1 MNKIFKNINLLFY
14 FFVSLLFMEIIFR
27 IATIGEIKYQGLMIS
42 AIFMLALSIIFFLL
56 SNFLKGWCQSTFAS
70 FLLIGIGVI
79 YSSQIVYY
87 KFFRTF
93 YSVFSAGNTSQVLE
107 FSKDILNV
115 TQKNIKWILLLL
127 LPSLIVLI
135 FGKKRIISYRV
146 KWFYKL
152 ALIGCIIT
160 THVIGLIT
168 IFSSER
174 EQYSPYDLYFN
185 NNSIN
190 LSVNK
195 LGLITTMR
203 LDLQRLLTGWSP
215 KLRKPN
221 IDIVAYSNKDFKEE
235 KIEYNTMNI
244 DFDDMIDTEKNS
256 TIKEMHNYFNTIKP
270 TSKNEYT
277 GKYEGYNL
285 IFITAESF
293 APYAVHKDLTPTLY
307 KMINEGY
314 NFTNFYNP
322 IWNVSTTDGEYVA
335 CTSLIPKSG
344 VWSFDKSSN
353 NYLPF
358 VMGNQFK
365 KLGYKTL
372 AYHNHSYKYY
382 NRHLSHPNM
391 GYDYKG
397 LGNGLNVKKT
407 WPESDLEMIKKTIP
421 EYIDNEP
428 FHTYYMTVSGHMQ
441 YNFFGNQ
448 IAHKNKTLVDHLNY
462 STEAKAYIAT
472 QIELD
477 RALKYLLD
485 KLKEKNIADKTLI
498 VLSADHYPYGLK
510 DKTINELSGHK
521 VEKNFEI
528 YKSPLIIYTA
538 DMTPITID
546 KPCSSLDIIPTISN
560 LLGLEYGSRLLMG
573 KDIFSDS
580 DPLVVFLNRS
590 YITDKGRY
598 NAVTKKFTPNKGEV
612 IEKEYTD
619 MISYI
624 VDTKFYY
631 SAKILET
638 DYYNKVLNEYKKKD
652 K

>member
-14 FFVSLLFMEIIFR
+14 FFISLLFMEIIFR
-27 IATIGEIKYQGLMIS
+27 VATIGEIKYQGLMLS
-42 AIFMLALSIIFFLL
+42 AIFMLTLSIIFFLL
-56 SNFLKGWCQSTFAS
+56 SNFLKGWCQITFAS
-70 FLLIGIGVI
+70 FLLIAIGVI

-107 FSKDILNV
+107 FSNDILNV
-115 TQKNIKWILLLL
+115 TQKNVKWILLLL
-127 LPSLIVLI
+127 LPSLIVII
-135 FGKKRIISYRV
+135 FGKKKIISYRV
-146 KWFYKL
+146 KWFYKV
-152 ALIGCIIT
+152 ALIGCIIS
-160 THVIGLIT
+160 THIIGLIT
-168 IFSSER
+168 IFLSER

-221 IDIVAYSNKDFKEE
+221 VDIVAYSNKDFKEE

-244 DFDDMIDTEKNS
+244 NFDNLIDIEKNS
-256 TIKEMHNYFNTIKP
+256 TIKEIHNYFNTIEP

-407 WPESDLEMIKKTIP
+407 WPESDLEMMEKTIP

-448 IAHKNKTLVDHLNY
+448 IAHKNKNLVNHLNY

-477 RALKYLLD
+477 KALKYLLD
-485 KLKEKNIADKTLI
+485 KLEEKNIADKTLI

-538 DMTPITID
+538 DMNTVTID

-560 LLGLEYGSRLLMG
+560 LLGLEYDSRLLMG

-580 DPLVVFLNRS
+580 DPLVMFLNRS

-598 NAVTKKFTPNKGEV
+598 NAVNKKFTPNEGEI

-638 DYYNKVLNEYKKKD
+638 DYYNKVLEEYKKKA